1 MWAVSVAYILIVLH
15 VRGFARVSFRF
26 EPAFF
31 RQWLVASLPFAMTF
45 VITTIYF
52 KADQPILKLFRP
64 YSEVGLYIAAYKP
77 FEALLFVPV
86 AMLNVIYPVLALLH
100 REAPE
105 RLVPGIERFFRLLL
119 LIGWPISVGI
129 VVLAHGLTQLM
140 WGAHYPGAEV
150 ALAILGAG
158 VFMLFVNNA
167 FIAAL
172 NSIDRQLSFTWA
184 SVAAMVANV
193 ALNFALIPPFGYI
206 GASLATVATE
216 AVLLGAAWW
225 LVRRHL
231 ATIDLARLGWRIVL
245 AGAVMG
251 AVLLPFRGV
260 TGLWVLG
267 LVAGGALVYGAAVLL
282 LRAFSEGEWDMVRR
296 AVAR

>member
-1 MWAVSVAYILIVLH
+1 
-15 VRGFARVSFRF
+15 
-26 EPAFF
+26 
-31 RQWLVASLPFAMTF
+31 
-45 VITTIYF
+45 
-52 KADQPILKLFRP
+52 
-64 YSEVGLYIAAYKP
+64 
-77 FEALLFVPV
+77 
-86 AMLNVIYPVLALLH
+86 
-100 REAPE
+100 
-105 RLVPGIERFFRLLL
+105 
-119 LIGWPISVGI
+119 
-129 VVLAHGLTQLM
+129 VVLARGLTQLM
-140 WGAHYPGAEV
+140 WGAHYPGSEV

-260 TGLWVLG
+260 TGPWVLG